1 MGRADPGAAGGVRRR
16 PWGSKAAGG
25 TLTALVAAALLASC
39 SGDPARPGPLQLTT
53 APSGPDTRVS
63 LHAGPGLKVNARLA
77 PALELGDGSV
87 LRFDAG
93 RRTADSAYFAEP
105 PTALWAGRHR
115 SAHGTL
121 HASVC
126 YEHERVCR
134 SLTLEI

>member
-1 MGRADPGAAGGVRRR
+1 MTLGVV
-16 PWGSKAAGG
+16 
-25 TLTALVAAALLASC
+25 LVAAAFLASC
-39 SGDPARPGPLQLTT
+39 SDAPARPAPLHLST
-53 APSGPDTRVS
+53 APSGADTRVT

-77 PALELGDGSV
+77 PALQLGDGSV

-105 PTALWAGRHR
+105 PSALWAGRHQ

-126 YEHERVCR
+126 YDRERVCR
-134 SLTLEI
+134 TLTLEL

>member
-1 MGRADPGAAGGVRRR
+1 MRRR
-16 PWGSKAAGG
+16 QGG
-25 TLTALVAAALLASC
+25 LTALLAAALLASC
-39 SGDPARPGPLQLTT
+39 SGEPVRSGPLQLIST
-53 APSGPDTRVS
+53 PSGPDTRVT
-63 LHAGPGLKVNARLA
+63 LHADSGLKVNARLA

-93 RRTADSAYFAEP
+93 RRTPDSAYFAEP
-105 PTALWAGRHR
+105 PSALWAGRHR

-134 SLTLEI
+134 RLTVKI